1 LFESRKR
8 VFIFTILSIAFAMA
22 AAFLFSN
29 YINQTKKS
37 LGDMVSIYVAEK
49 DIPAGS
55 PITPEFLSTVEMPIK
70 YASDSFIKSAEQYKN
85 KISLV
90 PIPKGEVLTMVMLR
104 ESSSNVP
111 SGYRMVELRAPL
123 AVFDGQIDNLDRV
136 DLFSSY
142 ETEAN
147 NDPKQPK
154 DRRITELT
162 LKNVEVIRKT
172 EQDGKLISIGV
183 ALKPEQA
190 KRIIWILNY
199 GKELRVVKSN
209 SSLEQVGKGEGQ

>member
-1 LFESRKR
+1 MFESRKR

-29 YINQTKKS
+29 YIKQTKQS
-37 LGDMVSIYVAEK
+37 LGNMVSIHVAEK

-55 PITPEFLSTVEMPIK
+55 PITSEFLSTIEMPIK
-70 YASDSFIKSAEQYKN
+70 YASESFIKSAEQYKD

-90 PIPKGEVLTMVMLR
+90 PIPKGEVLTVAMLR
-104 ESSSNVP
+104 DISNVP
-111 SGYRMVELRAPL
+111 TDHRMVQLRAPL
-123 AVFDGQIDNLDRV
+123 AVFDDQINPLDRV

-142 ETEAN
+142 ETEADN
-147 NDPKQPK
+147 NPKQPK

-162 LKNVEVIRKT
+162 LKNVEVLQVSK
-172 EQDGKLISIGV
+172 QDSKIISIGV

-209 SSLEQVGKGEGQ
+209 SSIEQGGKGEGQ